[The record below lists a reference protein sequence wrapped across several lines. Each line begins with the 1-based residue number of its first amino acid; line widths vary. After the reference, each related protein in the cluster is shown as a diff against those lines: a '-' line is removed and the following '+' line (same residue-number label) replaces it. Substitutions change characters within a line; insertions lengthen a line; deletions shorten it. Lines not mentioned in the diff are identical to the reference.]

1 MSRMLK
7 AALAAGAV
15 LVSAH
20 AASAQ
25 SLTRIEPHGFYG
37 ATISIEEGVRV
48 FRALPPTSHMII
60 NPGGKTPVNI
70 TLMDGGGQQAAG
82 PVGGD
87 EPAPPPY
94 FANGGGQVVGGFYG
108 GYGRGFFN
116 GKRFRHLAVKP
127 YPSPVGRPV
136 GRPGRGHR

>member
-15 LVSAH
+15 LVSAD

-108 GYGRGFFN
+108 GYGRGFSMAS
-116 GKRFRHLAVKP
+116 GSGTSVKP